1 MNLLRKCAAE
11 FIGAFAI
18 VFAGCGAV
26 AIDQISGGA
35 VSHVGVAATFG
46 LVIMVM
52 IYATGHISGAHFN
65 PAVTLAFALTRHFPK
80 REIAPYIL
88 AQCAGAVVASYIHV
102 ASLSSVL
109 AATQP
114 GQVLNLGVTL
124 PVDGLFTTALVWE
137 FMLTFLLMLVI
148 MSMATD
154 FRAVGAGG
162 RFGHWRYRGGL
173 EAMFAGPLCGAS
185 MNPARSLGPAL
196 AAGEWTTFAAY
207 IIGPVLGSC
216 GWRAVLLRIHSL
228 PSAFRPRSEGLLLK
242 PIAVLEPHNIKS
254 PAPLDGVQGFLF

>member
-26 AIDQISGGA
+26 AINQISGGA

-88 AQCAGAVVASYIHV
+88 AQCAGAVAASYIHV

-114 GQVLNLGVTL
+114 GQVLNLGVSL
-124 PVDGLFTTALVWE
+124 PVDGSFATALV
-137 FMLTFLLMLVI
+137 
-148 MSMATD
+148 
-154 FRAVGAGG
+154 
-162 RFGHWRYRGGL
+162 
-173 EAMFAGPLCGAS
+173 
-185 MNPARSLGPAL
+185 
-196 AAGEWTTFAAY
+196 
-207 IIGPVLGSC
+207 
-216 GWRAVLLRIHSL
+216 
-228 PSAFRPRSEGLLLK
+228 
-242 PIAVLEPHNIKS
+242 
-254 PAPLDGVQGFLF
+254 

>member
-102 ASLSSVL
+102 ASLSPVL

-114 GQVLNLGVTL
+114 KQVLNLGVTL
-124 PVDGLFTTALVWE
+124 PVDGSFTTALVWE

-154 FRAVGAGG
+154 FRAVGPAAGLAIG
-162 RFGHWRYRGGL
+162 GTVGL

-196 AAGEWTTFAAY
+196 AAGEWTAFAAY
-207 IIGPVLGSC
+207 IVGPVLGAAA
-216 GWRAVLLRIHSL
+216 GA
-228 PSAFRPRSEGLLLK
+228 
-242 PIAVLEPHNIKS
+242 
-254 PAPLDGVQGFLF
+254 LFYEFIRCQASSDQEVKGCC

>member
-88 AQCAGAVVASYIHV
+88 AQCAGAVVASYVHV
-102 ASLSSVL
+102 ASLTSVL

-114 GQVLNLGVTL
+114 KQVLNLG
-124 PVDGLFTTALVWE
+124 GHFA
-137 FMLTFLLMLVI
+137 
-148 MSMATD
+148 S
-154 FRAVGAGG
+154 G
-162 RFGHWRYRGGL
+162 RFVYYGSSVGIHADLFVDAGHYEHG
-173 EAMFAGPLCGAS
+173 
-185 MNPARSLGPAL
+185 
-196 AAGEWTTFAAY
+196 
-207 IIGPVLGSC
+207 
-216 GWRAVLLRIHSL
+216 
-228 PSAFRPRSEGLLLK
+228 
-242 PIAVLEPHNIKS
+242 
-254 PAPLDGVQGFLF
+254 D

>member
-26 AIDQISGGA
+26 AINQISGGA
-35 VSHVGVAATFG
+35 VSHVGIAAAFG
-46 LVIMVM
+46 LVVMVM

-80 REIAPYIL
+80 REIAPYIS
-88 AQCAGAVVASYIHV
+88 AQCAGAVAASGVH
-102 ASLSSVL
+102 AARLSSVL
-109 AATQP
+109 AAAHPQ
-114 GQVLNLGVTL
+114 QVLNLGVTR

-154 FRAVGAGG
+154 FRAVGPAAGLAIG
-162 RFGHWRYRGGL
+162 GTVGL
-173 EAMFAGPLCGAS
+173 EALFAGPLCGAS

-196 AAGEWTTFAAY
+196 VAGEWAAFAAY
-207 IIGPVLGSC
+207 VVGPVLGAAAGALFYEFIRC
-216 GWRAVLLRIHSL
+216 QT
-228 PSAFRPRSEGLLLK
+228 PSDREVKGCC
-242 PIAVLEPHNIKS
+242 
-254 PAPLDGVQGFLF
+254 

>member
-1 MNLLRKCAAE
+1 MARYIYIVFLRMRLLLSNGKTMNLLRKCAAE

-26 AIDQISGGA
+26 AINQISGGA

-52 IYATGHISGAHFN
+52 IYATGHISGAYFN

-88 AQCAGAVVASYIHV
+88 AQCAGAVAASYIHV

-114 GQVLNLGVTL
+114 GQVLNLGVSL
-124 PVDGLFTTALVWE
+124 PVDGSFTTALV
-137 FMLTFLLMLVI
+137 
-148 MSMATD
+148 
-154 FRAVGAGG
+154 
-162 RFGHWRYRGGL
+162 
-173 EAMFAGPLCGAS
+173 
-185 MNPARSLGPAL
+185 
-196 AAGEWTTFAAY
+196 
-207 IIGPVLGSC
+207 
-216 GWRAVLLRIHSL
+216 
-228 PSAFRPRSEGLLLK
+228 
-242 PIAVLEPHNIKS
+242 
-254 PAPLDGVQGFLF
+254 